1 MAAPHYRFGLFE
13 FDAAQQALFRDGTL
27 LRLQAQPARVL
38 ACLLEH
44 RDRIVSRDELR
55 QAVWGDTTH
64 VEFEGSLNFCITQI
78 RSALGDDSSSPIYI
92 RTIPKL
98 GYQFIAPVEVSGVE
112 ALGGTDGIKQKFWR
126 RHQLLFGSLAV
137 AACSLLTFIAGYEWR
152 YHQKPTP
159 LPIIAVLRFDNETGN
174 PDVTRFSDALTDNVV
189 ERLTTTSN
197 GRYAVIGNARILRVP
212 REQWDLSAV
221 ATTLNAKYVVV
232 GQVQPAGDQT
242 RILAHLIRLPEQTH
256 IWVARMNR
264 ATAAT
269 GSVEAEIA
277 EKIAADFSPRVAAD
291 IRSGYSSPGLGR

>member
-1 MAAPHYRFGLFE
+1 MPAPRYRFGLFE
-13 FDAAQQALFRDGTL
+13 FDAAQQALFRNGTL
-27 LRLQAQPARVL
+27 LHLQAQPARVL

-55 QAVWGDTTH
+55 QAVWGNTTH
-64 VEFEGSLNFCITQI
+64 VEFEGSLNFCIAQI

-98 GYQFIAPVEVSGVE
+98 GYQFIAPVEVSGGE
-112 ALGGTDGIKQKFWR
+112 AVAGTDGTKQKSR
-126 RHQLLFGSLAV
+126 RHQLLVGSLAV
-137 AACSLLTFIAGYEWR
+137 AVCSLLAFIAGYEWR
-152 YHQKPTP
+152 YHQKPKP

-197 GRYAVIGNARILRVP
+197 GRYVVIGNARILRLP
-212 REQWDLSAV
+212 REQWDRSAV
-221 ATTLNAKYVVV
+221 AATLNAKYVVV

-242 RILAHLIRLPEQTH
+242 RILAHLIRLPDQTH
-256 IWVARMNR
+256 IWVARMSR
-264 ATAAT
+264 ATAT
-269 GSVEAEIA
+269 TESVETEIA

-291 IRSGYSSPGLGR
+291 IRSGFSSPGLGR